1 MSGARGGWNALLL
14 VAPAVPLRVLT
25 GGRQPTDG
33 QTRLRVLGAR
43 HVPQAAGPSARVA
56 TSRRADADPRQTPAR
71 VRVAGRV
78 EGRRRRRSTR
88 SGTCASFMSRSRAY
102 SS

>member
-1 MSGARGGWNALLL
+1 VTDWQMSGARGGWNALLL

-56 TSRRADADPRQTPAR
+56 TRSS
-71 VRVAGRV
+71 
-78 EGRRRRRSTR
+78 RRRRSA
-88 SGTCASFMSRSRAY
+88 SDACACASGGAC
-102 SS
+102 